1 MLLILSVFPL
11 LIHRKTDNIYFL
23 EEPEAHLF
31 PMSQK
36 HIVSL
41 MAIMYNYSH
50 SMVITTHS
58 PYILSAINNLILA
71 CDTFTEENKEELYT
85 LVDKDMLIKLEDVSA
100 YTVEDGVLKSIVDK
114 ENRLIGMN
122 IIDSVSDDFSRVFDD
137 LLALGAAD
145 D

>member
-1 MLLILSVFPL
+1 MHHQESLPMLSVFPL

-23 EEPEAHLF
+23 EAHLF
-31 PMSQK
+31 PVSQK

-41 MAIMYNYSH
+41 MAIMYNH

-58 PYILSAINNLILA
+58 PYILSAINNLIL
-71 CDTFTEENKEELYT
+71 DTNKEELYK
-85 LVDKDMLIKLEDVSA
+85 LVDMLIDVSA
-100 YTVEDGVLKSIVDK
+100 YTVEDGVLKSIVDT

-122 IIDSVSDDFSRVFDD
+122 IIDSVSDDFDR
-137 LLALGAAD
+137 LLALGVAD